1 MPRLLRLLGLFL
13 ALASSF
19 ACTQTRTTE
28 TKTVKEYTIEQFMNT
43 EAITG
48 GAISHDDRLIL
59 YSSRRTG
66 IFNAFTMP
74 ATGGNPTP
82 LTNSKTD
89 SVFAIS
95 FFPTDNRILYSSDRG
110 GNEISHIYLRDEN
123 GQVKDLTPDEKARAE
138 FYDWSHDGKS
148 FFFGSNKRDPKFMDV
163 YEMDIAGM
171 HPKMVYKNEAGYDF
185 GAVSNDKRYLA
196 LVKTITTS
204 NTDLYLFDTSNQR
217 LKHISPHTGDV
228 VFFPAGFSVDSNIL
242 YYRTDDGSEFTYL
255 KQYDLAGGESEKVEE
270 AKWDIMYAYLSK
282 NGKYRVTAVNNDART
297 EIRIL
302 DTEKKKL
309 IQLPDIPNADITGV
323 SISDSEKLMLF
334 YVNGSRSP
342 SNIYVYDF
350 ATGKSRKLTDTMNP
364 EISSD
369 DLVDG
374 TVVRFKSFDGMEIP
388 ALLYKPHQADT
399 GQKVPALVS
408 VHGGPGGQSRF
419 GYSPLKQYLLNN
431 GYAVI
436 DVNNRGSSGYGKTFY
451 KADDQKHGNED
462 LNDCVEAKKLLAE
475 TGWVD
480 DKRIGIMGGSYGG
493 YMTLAALAFRP
504 DEFAVGVDI
513 FGVSNWVRTLKSTP
527 PWWTSFREALFKE
540 LGNPETQEQFLKDK
554 SPLFHADKI
563 KKPLIV
569 LQGANDPRVLK
580 VESDE
585 IVASLKK
592 NNVPVEYV
600 VFPDEGH
607 GFRKKENEING
618 YGAILRFLDHYL
630 KGEAKA
636 Q

>member
-1 MPRLLRLLGLFL
+1 MTRLLTVLGLFL
-13 ALASSF
+13 VLALSSIS
-19 ACTQTRTTE
+19 AQTRTAA

-59 YSSRRTG
+59 YSSRRSG
-66 IFNAFTMP
+66 IFNAFTVP
-74 ATGGNPTP
+74 VTGGKPTQ

-95 FFPTDNRILYSSDRG
+95 FFPRDNRILYSSDRG
-110 GNEISHIYLRDEN
+110 GNEISHIYLRDED
-123 GQVKDLTPDEKARAE
+123 GQVKDLTSDEKARAV
-138 FYDWSHDGKS
+138 FYDWSHDDKS
-148 FFFGSNKRDPKFMDV
+148 FFYGSNKRDPKFMDV
-163 YEMDIAGM
+163 YEMDIASM
-171 HPKMVYKNEAGYDF
+171 QPKMIYKNEAGYDF
-185 GAVSNDKRYLA
+185 GTISNDRRYLA
-196 LVKTITTS
+196 LIKPVTTS
-204 NTDLYLFDTSNQR
+204 NTDIYLFDTSNQQ
-217 LKHISPHTGDV
+217 LKHLTPHTGDV
-228 VFFPAGFSVDSNIL
+228 VYFPAAFSVDSKIL
-242 YYRTDDGSEFTYL
+242 YYRTDEGSEFTYL
-255 KQYDLAGGESEKVEE
+255 KQYDLATGKSEKVEE

-302 DTEKKKL
+302 DTQQKKL
-309 IQLPDIPNADITGV
+309 IQLPDVPNADITGV
-323 SISDSEKLMLF
+323 AISDSEKLMLF

-350 ATGKSRKLTDTMNP
+350 ATSKSRKLTDTMNP
-364 EISSD
+364 EIRPD
-369 DLVDG
+369 DLVEP

-388 ALLYKPHQADT
+388 ALLYKPHHAGT
-399 GQKVPALVS
+399 GQKLPALVS

-419 GYSPLKQYLLNN
+419 GYSPLKQYLINH
-431 GYAVI
+431 GYTII

-462 LNDCVEAKKLLAE
+462 LNDCVAAKKLLAQ

-480 DKRIGIMGGSYGG
+480 EKRIGIMGGSYGG
-493 YMTLAALAFRP
+493 YMTLAGLAFRP
-504 DEFAVGVDI
+504 DEFTVGVDI

-527 PWWTSFREALFKE
+527 PWWTSFREALFTE

-569 LQGANDPRVLK
+569 LQGANDARVLK

-607 GFRKKENEING
+607 GFVKKENEING
-618 YGAILRFLDHYL
+618 YGAILRFLDRYL
-630 KGEAKA
+630 KGARPE
-636 Q
+636 

>member
-1 MPRLLRLLGLFL
+1 
-13 ALASSF
+13 
-19 ACTQTRTTE
+19 
-28 TKTVKEYTIEQFMNT
+28 
-43 EAITG
+43 
-48 GAISHDDRLIL
+48 
-59 YSSRRTG
+59 
-66 IFNAFTMP
+66 
-74 ATGGNPTP
+74 
-82 LTNSKTD
+82 
-89 SVFAIS
+89 
-95 FFPTDNRILYSSDRG
+95 
-110 GNEISHIYLRDEN
+110 
-123 GQVKDLTPDEKARAE
+123 
-138 FYDWSHDGKS
+138 
-148 FFFGSNKRDPKFMDV
+148 MDV

-171 HPKMVYKNEAGYDF
+171 QPKMVYRNEAGYDF
-185 GAVSNDKRYLA
+185 GTVSPDKRYLA
-196 LVKTITTS
+196 LIKTITTS
-204 NTDLYLFDTSNQR
+204 NTDMYLFDTSNQQ
-217 LKHISPHTGDV
+217 LKPISPHTGDV
-228 VFFPAGFSVDSNIL
+228 VFFPAGFSVDSKTL

-255 KQYDLAGGESEKVEE
+255 NQYDLASGKSEKVEE

-282 NGKYRVTAVNNDART
+282 NGKYRVTAVNDDART
-297 EIRIL
+297 EIRIF
-302 DTEKKKL
+302 DTQQKKL

-323 SISDSEKLMLF
+323 SISDSEKVMLF
-334 YVNGSRSP
+334 YVNGSRAP

-364 EISSD
+364 EIRQD
-369 DLVDG
+369 DLVEG
-374 TVVRFKSFDGMEIP
+374 TVVRFKSFDGTEIP
-388 ALLYKPHQADT
+388 ALLYKPHQADM

-419 GYSPLKQYLLNN
+419 GYSPLKQYLLNH

-480 DKRIGIMGGSYGG
+480 EKRIGIMGGSYGG
-493 YMTLAALAFRP
+493 YMTLAGLAFRP
-504 DEFAVGVDI
+504 DEFSVGVDI

-527 PWWTSFREALFKE
+527 AWWASFREALFKE

-585 IVASLKK
+585 IVAALKK

-630 KGEAKA
+630 KGQAKA

>member
-1 MPRLLRLLGLFL
+1 
-13 ALASSF
+13 
-19 ACTQTRTTE
+19 
-28 TKTVKEYTIEQFMNT
+28 
-43 EAITG
+43 
-48 GAISHDDRLIL
+48 
-59 YSSRRTG
+59 
-66 IFNAFTMP
+66 
-74 ATGGNPTP
+74 
-82 LTNSKTD
+82 
-89 SVFAIS
+89 
-95 FFPTDNRILYSSDRG
+95 
-110 GNEISHIYLRDEN
+110 
-123 GQVKDLTPDEKARAE
+123 
-138 FYDWSHDGKS
+138 
-148 FFFGSNKRDPKFMDV
+148 
-163 YEMDIAGM
+163 
-171 HPKMVYKNEAGYDF
+171 
-185 GAVSNDKRYLA
+185 
-196 LVKTITTS
+196 
-204 NTDLYLFDTSNQR
+204 NQQ

-228 VFFPAGFSVDSNIL
+228 VFFPAGFSVDSKIL

-255 KQYDLAGGESEKVEE
+255 KQYDLASGKSEKVEE

-297 EIRIL
+297 EIRVFE
-302 DTEKKKL
+302 TEKKKL

-342 SNIYVYDF
+342 SNIYGFDL

-364 EISSD
+364 EIRPD
-369 DLVDG
+369 DLVEA

-388 ALLYKPHQADT
+388 ALLYKPHQAGT

-408 VHGGPGGQSRF
+408 VHGGPGGQARF
-419 GYSPLKQYLLNN
+419 GYSPLKQYLINH

-451 KADDQKHGNED
+451 KADDLKHGNED
-462 LNDCVEAKKLLAE
+462 LNDCVAAKKLLAE

-480 DKRIGIMGGSYGG
+480 EKRIGIMGGSYGG
-493 YMTLAALAFRP
+493 YMTLAGLAFRP

-554 SPLFHADKI
+554 SPLFHGDKI

-585 IVASLKK
+585 IVAALKK

-618 YGAILRFLDHYL
+618 YGAILRFLDHHL
-630 KGEAKA
+630 KGEAKTH
-636 Q
+636 

>member
-1 MPRLLRLLGLFL
+1 MSRLLTLLGVSL
-13 ALASSF
+13 ALAASF
-19 ACTQTRTTE
+19 VSAQMGTTP
-28 TKTVKEYTIEQFMNT
+28 TKTVREYTIGQFMNT

-74 ATGGNPTP
+74 VTGGKPTQ
-82 LTNSKTD
+82 LTDSKTD
-89 SVFAIS
+89 SVFVIS
-95 FFPTDNRILYSSDRG
+95 FFPKDNRILYSSDRG
-110 GNEISHIYLRDEN
+110 GNEISHIYARDEN
-123 GQVKDLTPDEKARAE
+123 GQVKDLTPDEKARAV
-138 FYDWSHDGKS
+138 FFDWSHDGKS
-148 FFFGSNKRDPKFMDV
+148 FFYGSNKRDPKFMDI

-171 HPKMVYKNEAGYDF
+171 QPKMVYKNEAGYEF
-185 GAVSNDKRYLA
+185 GAVSNDKHYLA
-196 LVKTITTS
+196 LIKPITTS
-204 NTDLYLFDTSNQR
+204 NTDMYLFDTSNQE
-217 LKHISPHTGDV
+217 LKHLSPHTGDV
-228 VFFPAGFSVDSNIL
+228 VYFPAGFSVDSKKL
-242 YYRTDDGSEFTYL
+242 YYRTDEGSEFTYL
-255 KQYDLAGGESEKVEE
+255 NQYDVATGKSDKVED

-297 EIRIL
+297 EIRVFE
-302 DTEKKKL
+302 TEKKKL

-342 SNIYVYDF
+342 SNIYGFDL

-364 EISSD
+364 EIRPD
-369 DLVDG
+369 DLVEA

-388 ALLYKPHQADT
+388 ALLYKPHQAGT

-408 VHGGPGGQSRF
+408 VHGGPGGQARF
-419 GYSPLKQYLLNN
+419 GYSPLKQYLINH

-451 KADDQKHGNED
+451 KADDLKHGNED
-462 LNDCVEAKKLLAE
+462 LNDCVAAKKLLAE

-480 DKRIGIMGGSYGG
+480 EKRIGIMGGSYGG
-493 YMTLAALAFRP
+493 YMTLAGLAFRP

-554 SPLFHADKI
+554 SPLFHGDKI

-585 IVASLKK
+585 IVAALKK

-618 YGAILRFLDHYL
+618 YGAILRFLDHHL
-630 KGEAKA
+630 KGEAKTH
-636 Q
+636 